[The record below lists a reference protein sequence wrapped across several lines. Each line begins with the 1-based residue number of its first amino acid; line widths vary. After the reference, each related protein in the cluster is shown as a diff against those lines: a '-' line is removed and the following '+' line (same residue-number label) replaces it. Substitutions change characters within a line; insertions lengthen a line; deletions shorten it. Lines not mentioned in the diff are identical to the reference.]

1 MLDREDFDPKE
12 LTDGE
17 LLDRVYDLVSDN
29 EIPAYQIIDVLRDL
43 LERAR
48 THD

>member
-29 EIPAYQIIDVLRDL
+29 EIPAYQVIDLIRNL
-43 LERAR
+43 LAMAS